1 MATSA
6 NGVTYRVRCP
16 EPARQVFEVEVSA
29 EVAGA
34 TELVFPSW
42 IPGSYLLRDYA
53 RHVRRASATLD
64 GKSIE
69 IAKPGHDR
77 WRVDAGPGRLVAQ
90 FDVFAGDESV
100 RGAYLHSRR
109 GFFNGTCLFP
119 WLDPGVGGA
128 CELAIEPPPG
138 RDWHVATSL
147 TPVEIDARGA
157 GTYRAED
164 YDALID
170 HPVEMGRFERLEFTA
185 GGTPHELVVA
195 GHHQGDLERLRT
207 DLAQI
212 CQAQIDFFGGLP
224 PMDRYVFLALATT
237 NGYGGLEHRS
247 STALIFSRD
256 DLPVAG
262 KTKQSADYQRLLGL
276 CSHEYF
282 HTWWVKQVKPEA
294 FLPYDL
300 TRRMPTELLWV
311 FEGFTTYYQD
321 LMLLRAG
328 VISTK
333 SYLARLAETLTR
345 VYRTPG
351 RALMPL
357 AQSSLEAW
365 DKLYK
370 PTADSLNSAVSYY
383 AKGAYV
389 ALALDLLLRQSGS
402 SLDAIVLALWQR
414 TRDQGAGVADDD
426 VQRLATELAG
436 RNLSDFFAQALLGT
450 DDLDLAGPLTSFGV
464 EMTLRPKVGDKDSGG
479 REVSPDKWPTV
490 GLGLDVADSGGR
502 LIVQRV
508 TSAGTAAA
516 AGIAPGDELVA
527 IDGARARPGELKR
540 FEPGAPVT
548 FSVFRDDVLLPL
560 SAHWQPPPADTCVLK
575 LAKDAGPEALA
586 LRAAWLGE

>member
-1 MATSA
+1 MTTSA

-16 EPARQVFEVEVSA
+16 EPARQVFEVEVRA
-29 EVAGA
+29 QIDGA
-34 TELVFPSW
+34 TQLVFPSW

-53 RHVRRASATLD
+53 RHVRTASATLN
-64 GKSIE
+64 GEPIE
-69 IAKPGHDR
+69 IAKRSHDR
-77 WRVDAGPGRLVAQ
+77 WRVDAGAGDLVAQ
-90 FDVFAGDESV
+90 FEVFAGDESV
-100 RGAYLHSRR
+100 RGAYLHTER

-119 WLDPGVGGA
+119 WIDALVKEPCTLVV
-128 CELAIEPPPG
+128 EPPPG
-138 RDWHVATSL
+138 RDWAVATSL

-157 GTYRAED
+157 ATYRADD

-170 HPVEMGRFERLEFTA
+170 HPVEMGRFERTDFTA
-185 GGTPHELVVA
+185 GSTPHELVIA

-224 PMDRYVFLALATT
+224 PMERYVFMGLATA

-256 DLPVAG
+256 DMPVAG
-262 KTKQSADYQRLLGL
+262 KTKQSEDYHRLLGL

-300 TRRMPTELLWV
+300 TQRVPTPLLWV

-321 LMLLRAG
+321 LMLQRAG
-328 VISTK
+328 VISTE
-333 SYLARLAETLTR
+333 SYLTRLAETLTR

-357 AQSSLEAW
+357 AQSSIEAW

-370 PTADSLNSAVSYY
+370 PTADTLNSYVTYY

-389 ALALDLLLRQSGS
+389 ALALDLLLRESGS

-414 TRDQGAGVADDD
+414 TRDEGVGVADDD

-436 RNLSDFFAQALLGT
+436 RDLTDFFDQALHGT
-450 DDLDLAGPLTSFGV
+450 DDLDLTKPLANFGV
-464 EMTLRPKVGDKDSGG
+464 EQTLRPKVGAKDPGG
-479 REVSPDKWPTV
+479 RSAPTDQWPSV
-490 GLGLDVADSGGR
+490 GLGVDYSESAGR

-508 TSAGTAAA
+508 TSGGTAAA
-516 AGIAPGDELVA
+516 AGVAPGDQLVA
-527 IDGARARPGELKR
+527 IDGVRARPMELKR

-560 SAHWQPPPADTCVLK
+560 SAHWQPPPADTCVLR
-575 LAKDAGPEALA
+575 LVENPGAEAQA